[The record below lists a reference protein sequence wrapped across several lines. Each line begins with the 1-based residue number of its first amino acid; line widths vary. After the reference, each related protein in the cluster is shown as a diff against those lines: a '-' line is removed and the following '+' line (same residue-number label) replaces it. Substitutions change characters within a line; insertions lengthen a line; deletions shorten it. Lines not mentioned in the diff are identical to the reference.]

1 MYIIGILVI
10 AIGFIPLILAKFIFQ
25 VLRGTQL
32 SIPLSIYMVLMF
44 SWQMDIGILYFYEL
58 LPKNVIMWVFKLFRF
73 AVLYFFPVMIYISY
87 KMYNDV
93 ILRDNHNKLL
103 SMIVSKKM
111 FWITFIVSTFLYI
124 LNWTPYGISDMHY
137 VELIYKKDLFY
148 LYPISSPTQAYFF
161 ITEVL
166 LSIIVSISSFMSI
179 SKVQSRT
186 IKRFMAAFFVYSTVL
201 ILCGTVNLIPNLGSL
216 VTSIF
221 VIIFSI
227 GLMLSFFRL
236 HLEQNEQFRVL
247 MEREKKMDYIGSLS
261 SSLIHEIRNP
271 LHIIKNFS
279 IVLEKNEKLSE
290 NGVEYLKYINSAT
303 KQLENIVG
311 NFTDYMKNKK
321 PELEKVD
328 LNEIIDHAIY
338 LTNENTKE
346 NRVNVIFEK
355 KYEKLKI
362 LANPISSTQVLVNI
376 IKNCA
381 ESIPEERQQRLISID
396 TMYSKGLV
404 YIHIKDTGK
413 GIPQE
418 EWDKIFNPFVSD
430 KEKGMGIGLAFS
442 RKIMYE
448 HSGDLKV
455 LNSTPEGTE
464 FQITIPQHNVW

>member
-1 MYIIGILVI
+1 
-10 AIGFIPLILAKFIFQ
+10 
-25 VLRGTQL
+25 
-32 SIPLSIYMVLMF
+32 
-44 SWQMDIGILYFYEL
+44 
-58 LPKNVIMWVFKLFRF
+58 
-73 AVLYFFPVMIYISY
+73 
-87 KMYNDV
+87 
-93 ILRDNHNKLL
+93 
-103 SMIVSKKM
+103 
-111 FWITFIVSTFLYI
+111 
-124 LNWTPYGISDMHY
+124 MHY

-362 LANPISSTQVLVNI
+362 LANPISFTQVLVNI